1 MEKQGKKEKTE
12 EFNNKVNELENKW
25 KRALADYQNLE
36 KRLNDEKEQ
45 VIKFANFGLIYDI
58 LPVLDSLEEAE
69 NYIKDN
75 GLDLCIK
82 KFKDILKGCGVIE
95 VECLGRDFNADTMEA
110 IDMKEGE
117 QNKVLKIHKKGYML
131 RDKVLR
137 PAQVIVGRKD

>member
-12 EFNNKVNELENKW
+12 GLNNKINELENKW

-36 KRLNDEKEQ
+36 KRLNDEREQ

-69 NYIKDN
+69 SYIKDN

-82 KFKDILKGCGVIE
+82 KFKDILMQILWKLLI
-95 VECLGRDFNADTMEA
+95 R
-110 IDMKEGE
+110 
-117 QNKVLKIHKKGYML
+117 KKGNKI
-131 RDKVLR
+131 RF
-137 PAQVIVGRKD
+137 